1 MLHFFLRIIL
11 TQRRGE
17 DKKIN
22 IKKSSMLHFFLRI
35 ILTQGRGEDKKID
48 SIK

>member
-17 DKKIN
+17 DKKIDS
-22 IKKSSMLHFFLRI
+22 IKKSSMPHFFLSI
-35 ILTQGRGEDKKID
+35 IINTMRRNIRMI
-48 SIK
+48 S